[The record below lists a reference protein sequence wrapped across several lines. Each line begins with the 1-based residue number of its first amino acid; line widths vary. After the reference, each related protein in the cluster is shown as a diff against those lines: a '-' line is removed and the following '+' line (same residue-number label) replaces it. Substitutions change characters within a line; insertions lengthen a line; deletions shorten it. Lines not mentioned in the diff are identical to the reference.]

1 MDVKFIKTPCFITK
15 TFFIS
20 YIYKYT
26 YVYLSMAAYNMKF
39 LDLLFHIKFQ
49 KEPTCDGR
57 KPVGRYR
64 YRWRDE
70 VKN

>member
-1 MDVKFIKTPCFITK
+1 MLSLSRHPVLLPKP
-15 TFFIS
+15 FFTS

-39 LDLLFHIKFQ
+39 LDLLFHNQFQ
-49 KEPTCDGR
+49 KEPTCYGR
-57 KPVGRYR
+57 KHVGRHR